1 MAPPGTESKTLR
13 YLQEKDLAEAVDCKS
28 DTDYMEHNGSPLAT
42 TTGEDDTS
50 RLPSPF
56 PDQGAVDTLITLRNP
71 SDTASA
77 AVVTTRQA
85 KTTDCCS
92 REKRKAQVRDH
103 GSTGEPKTICL

>member
-13 YLQEKDLAEAVDCKS
+13 YLQEKDLDEAVDCKS
-28 DTDYMEHNGSPLAT
+28 DTGFMEPNGSPLA